1 MRPTCFC
8 LPLGLLLL
16 AGCVQPVDTTPV
28 WQQTLPATGVEME
41 LSNCTLLSEEPV
53 PYVRSRD
60 ADETWQERPALEVEG
75 VPVVTLHGVQA
86 EDVELRFAE
95 NIAELYLYY
104 DKMMPQ
110 VDLDYILTELPDG
123 SLQYRLDTVYN
134 FEFVVT
140 TPDGSDTMLVIC
152 HREGLAAKNDYEK

>member
-16 AGCVQPVDTTPV
+16 AGCAQAVDTTPV
-28 WQQTLPATGVEME
+28 WQQTLPATGAEME

-53 PYVRSRD
+53 PYAMGREHGND
-60 ADETWQERPALEVEG
+60 WQDRPALEVEG
-75 VPVVTLHGVQA
+75 VPVVTLRGVEA

-95 NIAELYLYY
+95 NIAGLYLYY

-110 VDLDYILTELPDG
+110 VDLDYIVTELPDG

-134 FEFVVT
+134 FEFVLT

-152 HREGLAAKNDYEK
+152 RREGLAAKNDY

>member
-8 LPLGLLLL
+8 LLLALLL
-16 AGCVQPVDTTPV
+16 AGCAQPVDTTPV

-53 PYVRSRD
+53 PYVMSREEGE
-60 ADETWQERPALEVEG
+60 AWQERPALEVEG
-75 VPVVTLHGVQA
+75 VPVVTLRGVEA

-95 NIAELYLYY
+95 NIAELYVYY

-110 VDLDYILTELPDG
+110 FDLDYIQTELPDG

-140 TPDGSDTMLVIC
+140 TPDGSDTILVIC
-152 HREGLAAKNDYEK
+152 HREGLTAKNDY